1 MTAPENQR
9 RRATDQLAN
18 EREDLAKEH
27 QAALVRECLDR
38 WALWDGI
45 KVVVPPCK

>member
-1 MTAPENQR
+1 MTSPENQR

-27 QAALVRECLDR
+27 QAALVRDCLDK
-38 WALWDGI
+38 WAAWYG